1 MLLAKEETISEA
13 SILSAE
19 QIEKIKKEEELQR
32 QIELFKLGF
41 YNANSKAEIDFFNS
55 VNSNEEFYNRMNS
68 VNSAKSL
75 FDRKKAVMELAKRGT
90 ISKELRNHLTE
101 HGWDLSREEPHKKQE
116 DE

>member
-1 MLLAKEETISEA
+1 
-13 SILSAE
+13 
-19 QIEKIKKEEELQR
+19 
-32 QIELFKLGF
+32 
-41 YNANSKAEIDFFNS
+41 
-55 VNSNEEFYNRMNS
+55 MNS